1 MKCSPCL
8 SIHLF
13 VTLWQNVSIYNI
25 FRLLQFSVD
34 VFGAYSDVAMAC
46 YGMVTIHPMTFQCVF
61 YCDCEKK
68 KDESTKPKDEQIC
81 AFCVHETNDCR
92 YITEYTKHRYW
103 TWTMT
108 SHLSHKKQT
117 ALTHHKAKE
126 WKFEPIAIGTNKK
139 RFFFFLHCRFFPTE
153 KSYVWIR
160 FPLCSPHIY
169 WIETI
174 QTQLDL
180 SFTCFV
186 QARLQSFCDAISVGL
201 TAQIIRKWLYIRVN
215 IL

>member
-139 RFFFFLHCRFFPTE
+139 RFFFSSIVVFFPPKNRMYE
-153 KSYVWIR
+153 YVFLSVHRIYIELKR
-160 FPLCSPHIY
+160 FKRSLIWVSHA
-169 WIETI
+169 
-174 QTQLDL
+174 L
-180 SFTCFV
+180 SKRDYKVFV
-186 QARLQSFCDAISVGL
+186 M
-201 TAQIIRKWLYIRVN
+201 LY
-215 IL
+215 L